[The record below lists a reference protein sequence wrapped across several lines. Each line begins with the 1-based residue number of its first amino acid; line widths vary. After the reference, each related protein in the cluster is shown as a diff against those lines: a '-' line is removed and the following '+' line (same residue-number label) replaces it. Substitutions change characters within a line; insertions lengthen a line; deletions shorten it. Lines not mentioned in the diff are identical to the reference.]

1 MGEKIGKGNWVRQ
14 RKRPPEEINEN
25 ETS

>member
-14 RKRPPEEINEN
+14 RKRPQAEINEN
-25 ETS
+25 GTS